1 MRHESL
7 RGRVVLITGAS
18 SGIGEACAVQ
28 CSQAGMHVVLTA
40 RRTDRLDAL
49 AHRLIAEGGSALAVT
64 GDVTRAEE
72 MQQAVARAVLTFG
85 RLDVIVCNA
94 GLGYYGRVEDT
105 PADALARLIDV
116 NLMGSFHAAQAAL
129 SQFRRQASGH
139 LIFVSSIVGRRA
151 VPGSGVYAA
160 TKFAQ
165 TGLAE
170 ALRAELLGSGIVV
183 STLYPVSTDTEF
195 REAAARAFGHAA
207 RGLGPRQSPEVV
219 ARAVLRLIERP
230 RPEAYP
236 YRAGRLLAVAAVLL
250 PSWCDRLVQRFERRR
265 HVQAGRTGDA
275 S

>member
-7 RGRVVLITGAS
+7 RDRVVLITGAS
-18 SGIGEACAVQ
+18 SGIGEACAVS

-40 RRTDRLDAL
+40 RRTDRLEGLAQRLNDA
-49 AHRLIAEGGSALAVT
+49 GGSALAVT
-64 GDVTRAEE
+64 GDVTHAEE
-72 MQQAVARAVLTFG
+72 MRHAVARAVLTFG

-105 PADALARLIDV
+105 TAEALARLLDV

-129 SQFRRQASGH
+129 PQFRRQARGH

-170 ALRAELLGSGIVV
+170 ALRSELLGSGIVV
-183 STLYPVSTDTEF
+183 STIYPVSTDTEF
-195 REAAARAFGHAA
+195 RDAAARAFGHTAG
-207 RGLGPRQSPEVV
+207 GLGPRQSPEIV

-230 RPEAYP
+230 RPESYP
-236 YRAGRLLAVAAVLL
+236 FRAGRLLAAAAVLL
-250 PSWCDRLVQRFERRR
+250 PSWCDRVVQRFERRR
-265 HVQAGRTGDA
+265 QPQAGGNGGG